1 MLLRLSLVSVLA
13 RACASDAVNWR
24 SAFETRYDAV
34 ILGTGLKES
43 LLAGLLAN
51 RGKKVLQLE
60 RHAQYGGAAASLD
73 LSQLFERRGAPDEQ
87 PNEKKLGA
95 SDSYRI
101 DLAPKVVMAHGAEL
115 QLLVR
120 SGAWKHMD
128 WKRVQRSLIY
138 RKAPDGK
145 PDVHRVLATVEDVLK
160 TRMLTAMQKSA
171 MVRLFTWLEQYEE
184 DRPKTHRAGLMSK
197 TKLDVRRMSAAAFL
211 RFWEVPPEMLHV
223 LVRGM
228 ALHDGPMKALKK
240 MPAAALLRRLKRY
253 KNAYKTFPHMTS
265 PYVYPSLGL
274 GSELP
279 RAVAQVLAEAGG
291 QTLLGR
297 PIDRVLFDESG
308 KACGVVSEGVEVRAD
323 CVIAEASY
331 VPERVAPRYQVVR
344 LYALLAHPPNKCKE
358 AKSCQ
363 LILPAEACGRKSDA
377 YLFAG
382 SQPLRLAPS
391 DRWIVTLSARAAA
404 ARWEVPPSQ
413 CPQLAAPAS

>member
-1 MLLRLSLVSVLA
+1 WVARRSKMQLRLSLVGVLA
-13 RACASDAVNWR
+13 AGASASDVANWR

-60 RHAQYGGAAASLD
+60 QHEQYGGAAASMD
-73 LSQLFERRGAPDEQ
+73 LSQLFERLGAPDEQ

-160 TRMLTAMQKSA
+160 TRMLTTMQKSA

-184 DRPKTHRAGLMSK
+184 DSPKTHSVGVISK

-211 RFWEVPPEMLHV
+211 KFWEVTPEMLHV

-265 PYVYPSLGL
+265 PYVYPSQGL

-279 RAVAQVLAEAGG
+279 KAVAEVLAEAGG

-323 CVIAEASY
+323 CVIADASY
-331 VPERVAPRYQVVR
+331 VPDKVAPSYQV
-344 LYALLAHPPNKCKE
+344 
-358 AKSCQ
+358 
-363 LILPAEACGRKSDA
+363 
-377 YLFAG
+377 
-382 SQPLRLAPS
+382 
-391 DRWIVTLSARAAA
+391 
-404 ARWEVPPSQ
+404 
-413 CPQLAAPAS
+413 